1 MKVAKQKSAELACL
15 AVAQEVRDAGYGER
29 LLRACEERARSLGI
43 RRVFALTTSAAHW
56 FLEQGF
62 RAADV
67 SALPPRRQA
76 LYNWR
81 RGSKVFLKR
90 L

>member
-1 MKVAKQKSAELACL
+1 MK
-15 AVAQEVRDAGYGER
+15 
-29 LLRACEERARSLGI
+29 I
-43 RRVFALTTSAAHW
+43 RRVFALTTHAAHW

-67 SALPPRRQA
+67 GALPEQRKA

-90 L
+90 I

>member
-1 MKVAKQKSAELACL
+1 VAEGY
-15 AVAQEVRDAGYGER
+15 RDAGYGED
-29 LLRACEERARSLGI
+29 LLKACEERAKAMKL
-43 RRVFALTTSAAHW
+43 RRVFALTTHAAHW

-67 SALPPRRQA
+67 AALPSRRQA

-81 RGSKVFLKR
+81 RGSKVFIKR
-90 L
+90 I